1 MLLPIWLIIIHFTKW
16 KMLIS
21 SLKGYLF
28 LGILFS
34 LYSLLLDNYFFTN
47 FGIVLLF
54 IFILSQY
61 FILYEYGQVW
71 KSSKASH
78 IIIFWFAISVISLE
92 FFYYIFL
99 PMHNKTIIYI
109 LLIIVP
115 FLATLL
121 ILIPKHYKGWLEA
134 YRPTYQLVGAG
145 GLIAFMLFIS
155 FILSSLT
162 SNASGYIPLLNLL
175 DMTQVSILGIFY
187 YWIYQNHQKFPLKI
201 RKILYA
207 MSMIFITVL
216 INIIF
221 ARFVHHSQEIA
232 YSTYSLWHNGY
243 FQMGLSILWSS
254 IAIILM
260 LLSKKYQNRPLW
272 IAGFGILILVVL
284 KLFFIELA
292 QSGTIERIVSFM
304 VVGTLLLL
312 IGYFVPL
319 PPSEE
324 KTRLSI

>member
-1 MLLPIWLIIIHFTKW
+1 
-16 KMLIS
+16 
-21 SLKGYLF
+21 
-28 LGILFS
+28 
-34 LYSLLLDNYFFTN
+34 
-47 FGIVLLF
+47 
-54 IFILSQY
+54 
-61 FILYEYGQVW
+61 
-71 KSSKASH
+71 
-78 IIIFWFAISVISLE
+78 
-92 FFYYIFL
+92 
-99 PMHNKTIIYI
+99 
-109 LLIIVP
+109 
-115 FLATLL
+115 
-121 ILIPKHYKGWLEA
+121 
-134 YRPTYQLVGAG
+134 
-145 GLIAFMLFIS
+145 
-155 FILSSLT
+155 
-162 SNASGYIPLLNLL
+162 
-175 DMTQVSILGIFY
+175 MTQVSILGIFY